1 MKPQEFL
8 EVADEWV
15 AGIREAEWRSAVTRA
30 YYAAFHV
37 ARDLLQRCGFVVP
50 QGEQAHA
57 YLWLSL
63 SNSNHPDVKL
73 AGGDLNYLRSL
84 RNRADYDLDQPFP
97 HTVAVG
103 QVQAADEIIKLFD
116 AIPTTPTVQAQIT
129 TAIKDYEQR
138 VLGQNTWQP

>member
-1 MKPQEFL
+1 MKPHEFL

-15 AGIREAEWRSAVTRA
+15 AGIREAEWRSAVSRA

-37 ARDLLQRCGFVVP
+37 ARDLLQKCGFMVP

-57 YLWLSL
+57 YLWLRL
-63 SNSNHPDVKL
+63 SNSIHPDVKL
-73 AGGDLNYLRSL
+73 ACGDLNYPRSM

-103 QVQAADEIIKLFD
+103 QVQAAEDIIKLFD
-116 AIPTTPTVQAQIT
+116 AIPATPTVQAQIT
-129 TAIKDYEQR
+129 TAIKDYEQK